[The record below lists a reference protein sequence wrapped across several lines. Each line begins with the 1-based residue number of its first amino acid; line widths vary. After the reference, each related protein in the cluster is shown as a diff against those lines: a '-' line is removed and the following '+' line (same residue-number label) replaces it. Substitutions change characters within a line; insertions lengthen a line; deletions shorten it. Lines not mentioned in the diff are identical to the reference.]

1 MPHQNFNYFLL
12 NAFMVTTSRLI
23 ARYLGD
29 NLAAFHVEKEPV
41 WKERIHKYLDNELE
55 AQVATKCSIQCVCF
69 WEVVQMSKQKMV
81 NLVVR

>member
-1 MPHQNFNYFLL
+1 
-12 NAFMVTTSRLI
+12 MVTTSRLI